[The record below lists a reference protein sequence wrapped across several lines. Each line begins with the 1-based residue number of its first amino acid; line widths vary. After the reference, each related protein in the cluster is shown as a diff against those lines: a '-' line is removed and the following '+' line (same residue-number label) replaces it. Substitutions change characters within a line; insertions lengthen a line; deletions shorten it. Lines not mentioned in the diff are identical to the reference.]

1 MAKKPFL
8 SSRGL
13 DLVQFEKHHVIPV
26 VSTLSSEN
34 LLEFDV
40 IYGVEP
46 VQALYDRA
54 CEVNTFAVER
64 FGKPVAVTGYSLCDG
79 HAHIWAIFTDDLRRQ
94 WVRFARASEDLIKFY
109 LELRPKL
116 ICDVWAE
123 NEMII
128 QWLLH
133 LGFEADDVL
142 EDSSGNKIVRCVRC
156 RYDSDNVVNTTQRP
170 TIH

>member
-1 MAKKPFL
+1 MAKKPIL

-13 DLVQFEKHHVIPV
+13 DLVYFEKHHVIPV
-26 VSTLSSEN
+26 ATTLSDEN
-34 LLEFDV
+34 MRELDV

-64 FGKPVAVTGYSLCDG
+64 FGKPVAVTGYSLCED
-79 HAHIWAIFTDDLRRQ
+79 HAHIWAVFTDELRRQ
-94 WVRFARASEDLIKFY
+94 WVRFARASEDLMKFY
-109 LELRPKL
+109 LELKPKL

-133 LGFEADDVL
+133 LGFDAEEILLDAN
-142 EDSSGNKIVRCVRC
+142 GNKIVRFVRC
-156 RYDSDNVVNTTQRP
+156 SYEVDDVVNMAQRP